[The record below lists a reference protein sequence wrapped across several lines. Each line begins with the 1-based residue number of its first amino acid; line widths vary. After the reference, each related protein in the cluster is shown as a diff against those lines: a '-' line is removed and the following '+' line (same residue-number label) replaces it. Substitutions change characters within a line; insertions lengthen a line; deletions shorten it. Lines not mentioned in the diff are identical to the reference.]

1 MKKILI
7 LLTFIFQ
14 NFYSFSQAFTERTY
28 TDPGNRRGID
38 IKQTYDGGFIL
49 LGSAYDPVVDFD
61 SLVLTK
67 IDEWGNVQWSKIYGE
82 EFYDWDGMKI
92 IPTIDSS
99 FLVVGSGMGPN
110 GYSPLI
116 KFNSIGDTI
125 LCKDVPMFGG
135 PFFTDGAQ
143 LQDTG
148 YIMLNTFYSTLVRLN
163 SAGDTIWTKQCTQ
176 NFNNYGSALLV
187 STNSYVIV
195 GSQDSLISICKTDT
209 SGQIMWRKE
218 WYIGDHPFP
227 VTIEQTI
234 DSGYVIMGQM
244 LNNASQWFNMIVK
257 TDSMGDTLWTRL
269 YPNNYALYT
278 RGIVTQDNGF
288 LIGTLTDTS
297 NNAIALK
304 FDSLGNF
311 DWSFEFGNLTA
322 ANSICEID
330 SNNFAIVGD
339 ADQIGANMYFARTG
353 IQTHVEN
360 INLKSQAVVYPN
372 PVVDKVFFQTDING
386 YKVIITDITGKK
398 IIERNKMEVNYID
411 VRELKPSTYFY
422 TLVRNEKAVF
432 SGSFIKIQ

>member
-1 MKKILI
+1 MSLS
-7 LLTFIFQ
+7 LVS
-14 NFYSFSQAFTERTY
+14 Y
-28 TDPGNRRGID
+28 
-38 IKQTYDGGFIL
+38 
-49 LGSAYDPVVDFD
+49 